1 MNTTPNNPN
10 PPNAPDPLAVALSK
24 LDPAPH
30 GFEWNA
36 LMFAA
41 GRASKTRALTFWR
54 VVAGICAAVAFG
66 FALAFFTQPEVVV
79 ERERVVYVDRAPVKP
94 TEPPAAIPAPLP
106 CPFPVPPVKPEA
118 SPAPTPEVPQ
128 TPSSMEPSGW
138 TYEQPPE
145 QGAALRW
152 LNTRNEVLTV
162 GLSVLPDPGRKVQ
175 PPRTER

>member
-54 VVAGICAAVAFG
+54 VVAGICAAVACG
-66 FALAFFTQPEVVV
+66 FALAYLTRPEVVT
-79 ERERVVYVDRAPVKP
+79 ERERVVYVERAPEKP
-94 TEPPAAIPAPLP
+94 AEPPTAVPAPLP
-106 CPFPVPPVKPEA
+106 TPVPAVKPDVLPAPKPEA
-118 SPAPTPEVPQ
+118 
-128 TPSSMEPSGW
+128 TPSAPEPPEPQGW
-138 TYEQPPE
+138 TYDRPPE

-162 GLSVLPDPGRKVQ
+162 GLSVLPDPGRKVKTPQ
-175 PPRTER
+175 PER